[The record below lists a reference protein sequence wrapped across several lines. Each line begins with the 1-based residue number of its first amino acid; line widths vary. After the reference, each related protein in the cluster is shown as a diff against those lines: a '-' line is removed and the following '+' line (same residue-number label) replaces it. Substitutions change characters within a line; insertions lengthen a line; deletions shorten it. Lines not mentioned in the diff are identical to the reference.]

1 MGSALD
7 QLEKQTLIMELQNER
22 TKIEKF
28 SENLEKYIASESL
41 SKKLQLEN
49 IEYKSLSTI
58 ADKEYHYNLVERLTH
73 ISDSAYK
80 NLSDEELRDLEDLRY
95 LKNDLSTSN

>member
-1 MGSALD
+1 
-7 QLEKQTLIMELQNER
+7 MELQNER
-22 TKIEKF
+22 TKTENNFRELLFEFNIETNKIEQF

-58 ADKEYHYNLVERLTH
+58 ADKEYHYNLVERLKH
-73 ISDSAYK
+73 ISDSA
-80 NLSDEELRDLEDLRY
+80 
-95 LKNDLSTSN
+95 LKKLI